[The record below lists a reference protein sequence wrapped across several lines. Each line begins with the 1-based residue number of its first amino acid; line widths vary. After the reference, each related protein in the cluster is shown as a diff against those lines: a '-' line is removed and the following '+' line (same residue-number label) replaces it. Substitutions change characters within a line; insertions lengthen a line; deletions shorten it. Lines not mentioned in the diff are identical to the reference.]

1 MALNVQDY
9 DKNRARRFPAGNW
22 AGEAFWVG
30 FGIITGVLALVVGT
44 RFLTHLLPP
53 DEYGKLALAISLTTL
68 AVMIFGDP
76 VGKTAVRFYSLWYTA
91 GKPSGFLQNLGKSLV
106 LSMGGIGLCGIIAMV
121 CSHYFQAVT
130 GMYLILA
137 TGIFAC
143 ILVFNRVAVALE
155 DAARERRFRG
165 LLQGGFEILR
175 FGSAVGLIIVF
186 TLPAAE
192 TVLTGFV
199 LAGILVVM
207 VHGIFLYR
215 LFHGDRAETNNPAH
229 PDGEMDIARM
239 RSFQSPLV
247 VSSICVW
254 LVMMAERWT
263 LQYFGSQQDVGG
275 YAAVYQLAFVPML
288 LVSNFMVLLI
298 EPVLYQ
304 VVEPGGKTVSSDQ
317 KQRINNFAVLGVI
330 IFSAFLFVL
339 LFFTYPAAG
348 NLLLGVEFRGYS
360 WMFPWLFLAGGCF
373 AAARQLLLKFS
384 YDMRTDLLAKIWGV
398 FAAAAVVAYAT
409 GAFYWQAKG
418 ILAAVVGV
426 NVALLV
432 FSLVFVNIRHAAE
445 NAENDTRN
453 KMSSGG

>member
-1 MALNVQDY
+1 MAQNGQAY
-9 DKNRARRFPAGNW
+9 DKTRARRIPVGNL

-30 FGIITGVLALVVGT
+30 FGIITGVLALVAGT

-53 DEYGKLALAISLTTL
+53 DEYGKLALAVSLSTL

-91 GKPSGFLQNLGKSLV
+91 GKPSGFLQNLGNSLV
-106 LSMGGIGLCGIIAMV
+106 RSMGGIGLGCLIAIV
-121 CSHYFQAVT
+121 CSHYFHAVT
-130 GMYLILA
+130 GTYLILA

-165 LLQGGFEILR
+165 VLQGGFEMLR
-175 FGSAVGLIIVF
+175 FGSAVGLVTIL

-207 VHGIFLYR
+207 AHGIFLYR
-215 LFHGDRAETNNPAH
+215 LFHRDRAETNSPAH

-239 RSFQSPLV
+239 RTFQSPLV

-254 LVMMAERWT
+254 LVMMSERWA

-275 YAAVYQLAFVPML
+275 YAAVYQLAFIPML

-317 KQRINNFAVLGVI
+317 RQRINNFAVLGVM
-330 IFSAFLFVL
+330 IFSVFLSVA
-339 LFFTYPAAG
+339 LFFTYPVAG
-348 NLLLGVEFRGYS
+348 NLLLGGEFRDYS

-373 AAARQLLLKFS
+373 AAARQLLLQLS

-398 FAAAAVVAYAT
+398 VAAAAVAAYAT
-409 GAFYWQAKG
+409 GAFCWQAKG
-418 ILAAVVGV
+418 ILSAVVGV

-432 FSLVFVNIRHAAE
+432 FSLVFVNIRKTAKMQ
-445 NAENDTRN
+445 
-453 KMSSGG
+453 KMSPGRK